1 MTRRA
6 APGFSLVE
14 LLTALALG
22 GLVIGTAAALLQGQV
37 RMARRTSERIQN
49 RETMRI
55 ATQVLQ
61 TETRWL
67 NALRDVHA
75 FSPESLAL
83 RAMRGAGTICQVL
96 LDGSAVV
103 GLNGIRS
110 PEPAKDSVLV
120 LRDSIQENVLS
131 LLAAEPFSAGCGYR
145 DHYRVRTG
153 AVLQPGDVVLI
164 FEPGSYHLSERA
176 LRYRVGQAGRQ
187 PLTGESFDAVRTSF
201 LPSATGGGAALQS
214 RTSESDNT
222 AVRIRFPF
230 LNGYR

>member
-96 LDGSAVV
+96 LDGSAIV
-103 GLNGIRS
+103 GLDGIRS
-110 PEPAKDSVLV
+110 PEPAKDSLLV
-120 LRDSIQENVLS
+120 LRDSIQESVLP
-131 LLAAEPFSAGCGYR
+131 LLAAEPVELGCTPR
-145 DHYRVRTG
+145 QHYRLHTAG
-153 AVLQPGDVVLI
+153 ALLAGDVILI
-164 FEPGSYHLSERA
+164 FEAGCYQLRDRA
-176 LRYRVGQAGRQ
+176 LRYH
-187 PLTGESFDAVRTSF
+187 
-201 LPSATGGGAALQS
+201 
-214 RTSESDNT
+214 
-222 AVRIRFPF
+222 
-230 LNGYR
+230 